1 MKKINKIKG
10 RPIILAL
17 KRLRFLTIICN
28 GRPELGSHL
37 KNPPVRKQER
47 NFDYWQVLE
56 GTKDKH

>member
-1 MKKINKIKG
+1 MK
-10 RPIILAL
+10 RRTTILAL

-28 GRPELGSHL
+28 GGPELGYNL

-56 GTKDKH
+56 GTNDKH